1 VRSPLAR
8 RALSLQPSA
17 TLAVDARAKA
27 LIAAGVDVVNLT
39 AGEPD
44 FPTPPGPSRAGQDAI
59 AEGFTRYT
67 ATAGIAELRAAIA
80 VKLRE
85 DNGLDYGPNQVVVS
99 NGAKQSIYNAL
110 MVLLDPGDEVLVP
123 FPAWVS
129 YPEMIRLADGKPVM
143 VDTSPA
149 AYRLDVKSLAAAI
162 TPRTKLIVLNSPNNP
177 TGAVYSNQ
185 ELGEVARLAVEAD
198 LHVVSDE
205 IYEKLV
211 YGAESISIGSLGD
224 DILARTVT
232 VNGFSKAYAMTGW
245 RMGYAAAPLVLAE
258 AMANL
263 QSQTTS
269 GASSISQRAALAA
282 LSGDQAP
289 LEEMRLQFDKR
300 RRYVVERIGK
310 MPGVRLDA
318 IPEGAFYVFAKV
330 SDLYAERGV
339 LPTIAGSMDFAQR
352 LLEEA
357 RVAVVPGLPF
367 GSDNHVRLSYADSL
381 DRLAEGMDRL
391 EAFVRSLS
399 GVDAARS

>member
-1 VRSPLAR
+1 MRPPLGR
-8 RALSLQPSA
+8 RALALQPSA

-44 FPTPPGPSRAGQDAI
+44 FPTPRGPSKAGQDAI
-59 AEGFTRYT
+59 ADGFTRYT
-67 ATAGIAELRAAIA
+67 ATAGIPELRAAIA
-80 VKLRE
+80 GKLRQ
-85 DNGLDYGPNQVVVS
+85 DNGLEYSANQVVVS

-110 MVLLDPGDEVLVP
+110 MVLLDPGDEVLIP

-129 YPEMIRLADGKPVM
+129 YPEMVRLADGQPVM
-143 VDTSPA
+143 VDTEST
-149 AYRLDVKSLAAAI
+149 AYRLDVPALAAAV
-162 TPRTKLIVLNSPNNP
+162 TPRTKLIILNSPNNP
-177 TGAVYSNQ
+177 TGAVYTNH
-185 ELGEVARLAVEAD
+185 ELREVARLVVDND
-198 LHVVSDE
+198 LYVISDE

-211 YGAESISIGSLGD
+211 YGAEAISIGSLGD
-224 DILARTVT
+224 EILARTIT

-245 RMGYAAAPLVLAE
+245 RMGYAAAAQVLAD

-282 LSGDQAP
+282 LSGEQAP
-289 LEEMRLQFDKR
+289 LEEMRVQFDRR
-300 RRYVVERIGK
+300 RRYVVERIAR

-318 IPEGAFYVFAKV
+318 VPEGAFYIFARV
-330 SDLYAERGV
+330 SDLYGAEGTV
-339 LPTIAGSMDFAQR
+339 PAILGSLDFAQR

-367 GSDNHVRLSYADSL
+367 GSDHHVRLSYSDSL
-381 DRLAEGMDRL
+381 ERLAEGMDRL
-391 EAFVRSLS
+391 EGFVRSLS
-399 GVDAARS
+399 EVEAVTP